1 MSSLSR
7 FGKAEADVVKSIH
20 SDQTSKPDEGKRSRI
35 GSPAPPFP
43 HTPAV
48 LAAILISSLP
58 VALIFAPAS
67 TCSPFSP
74 SSSPG
79 PSMPPLPLCP
89 ASYPS

>member
-43 HTPAV
+43 HTT
-48 LAAILISSLP
+48 LP
-58 VALIFAPAS
+58 PEGCV
-67 TCSPFSP
+67 
-74 SSSPG
+74 
-79 PSMPPLPLCP
+79 
-89 ASYPS
+89 